1 MNDFSLSFPQTL
13 LYFNLM
19 NIIYPTSLEPF
30 LLRTPNLNIIR
41 MTHSFSWSRD
51 RDPFRNCLYFF
62 NVAHVKRLQNE
73 LRSSEYRCDAS
84 TEQLFTWASVFRL
97 VSMNGNI
104 HQKEG
109 CSIWEKGLRC
119 ISLGAR
125 SSVFYVSAFPM
136 NLELCFVR
144 EHEFTDAR
152 DAREQSRTLAALS
165 RDSSRISID
174 LYGSRDF
181 SIHFRERTFTLK
193 LKLKFSLN
201 FHRWPAF
208 FDQFGRLKCKTGRNF
223 EIWVQVQGLWARME
237 KLVEDIVEGR
247 MRNPLEA
254 RIEKHQNPKFSK
266 EVMCIM
272 IHFI

>member
-174 LYGSRDF
+174 RSLWFTRFLDTLSRANF
-181 SIHFRERTFTLK
+181 YVEIEIEVFFEFPSMARFLRPVRT
-193 LKLKFSLN
+193 
-201 FHRWPAF
+201 
-208 FDQFGRLKCKTGRNF
+208 
-223 EIWVQVQGLWARME
+223 
-237 KLVEDIVEGR
+237 
-247 MRNPLEA
+247 LE
-254 RIEKHQNPKFSK
+254 
-266 EVMCIM
+266 M
-272 IHFI
+272 